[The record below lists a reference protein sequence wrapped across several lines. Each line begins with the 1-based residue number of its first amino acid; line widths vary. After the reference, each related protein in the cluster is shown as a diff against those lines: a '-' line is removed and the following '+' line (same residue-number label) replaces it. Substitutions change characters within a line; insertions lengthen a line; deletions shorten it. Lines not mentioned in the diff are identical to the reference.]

1 MVADFNAASNDG
13 KLEMINTQYW
23 VNSFGDEYEAFSNW
37 RRSGYPVL
45 KASPFCAGQST
56 YTFADGATATADGN
70 SASNG
75 IPRRFRYP
83 TSEDQ
88 INTAN
93 YKEAVSRMA
102 GGDRFDSRV
111 WWDK

>member
-1 MVADFNAASNDG
+1 MLPQEYMQRM
-13 KLEMINTQYW
+13 KEQL
-23 VNSFGDEYEAFSNW
+23 GDEYEAFANW
-37 RRSGYPVL
+37 RRSGYPAL
-45 KASPFCAGQST
+45 EASPFCTG
-56 YTFADGATATADGN
+56 TANADGN
-70 SASNG
+70 SQSKG

-93 YKEAVSRMA
+93 YQTAVSRLS
-102 GGDRFDSRV
+102 GGDRFDSRI